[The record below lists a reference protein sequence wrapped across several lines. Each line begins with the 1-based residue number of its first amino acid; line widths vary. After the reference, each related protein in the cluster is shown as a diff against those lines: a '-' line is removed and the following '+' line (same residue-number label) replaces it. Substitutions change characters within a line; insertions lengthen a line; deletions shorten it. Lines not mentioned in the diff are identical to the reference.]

1 MRTAEDFKNAR
12 KVLNMTQKELAE
24 ALGVARNYVYLVES
38 GKMPVSK
45 KLDSALNSLLS
56 RENTEEVENEAP
68 QIQETLSQKM
78 DTIIK
83 MLERIAIAI
92 ERLEHK

>member
-1 MRTAEDFKNAR
+1 MNTAEDFKNAR
-12 KVLNMTQKELAE
+12 KVLNMTQKELAN
-24 ALGVARNYVYLVES
+24 ALGIARNYVYLIES

-56 RENTEEVENEAP
+56 RENLTREEKSP
-68 QIQETLSQKM
+68 QIQETIEQKI

-83 MLERIAIAI
+83 MLERIAIA
-92 ERLEHK
+92 LETK

>member
-1 MRTAEDFKNAR
+1 MKTAEDFKNAR

-24 ALGVARNYVYLVES
+24 ALGIARNYVYLVES

-45 KLDSALNSLLS
+45 KLDSALNSLLA
-56 RENTEEVENEAP
+56 RENTEEVENEKP
-68 QIQETLSQKM
+68 QIQETLNQKM

-83 MLERIAIAI
+83 MLERIAIA
-92 ERLEHK
+92 LETR